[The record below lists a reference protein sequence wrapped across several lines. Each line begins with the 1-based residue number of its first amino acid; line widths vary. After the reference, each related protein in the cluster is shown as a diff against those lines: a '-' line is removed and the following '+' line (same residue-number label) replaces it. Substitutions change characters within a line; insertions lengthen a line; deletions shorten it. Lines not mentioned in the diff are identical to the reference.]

1 MVSIVA
7 FISPSASKCFELEAP
22 GAPRPD
28 HGSHLFVPSTNT
40 LGILQKPQV
49 KGLAWWSSG

>member
-1 MVSIVA
+1 MVSIMA
-7 FISPSASKCFELEAP
+7 FTSPSASKCFELEAH
-22 GAPRPD
+22 GAPAPPPPD

-49 KGLAWWSSG
+49 KGLA